1 LAEADGNRT
10 RLAGWPGHNGFED
23 RARHQTRNAS
33 TVTVV
38 AQAPRP
44 AERLLGLFH
53 TVTGLWLMYL
63 VFATVLN
70 ISAGHDL
77 PAA

>member
-1 LAEADGNRT
+1 MSIG
-10 RLAGWPGHNGFED
+10 
-23 RARHQTRNAS
+23 
-33 TVTVV
+33 V
-38 AQAPRP
+38 RP